1 MVSGIEQERSTDIFL
16 CKLAPA
22 TVSILHHHNYAQMQC
37 MIQEQQSG
45 ADSGLESQQQDEL
58 ALVQQQVSMA
68 AKLLRAQAD
77 RLQVS

>member
-1 MVSGIEQERSTDIFL
+1 
-16 CKLAPA
+16 
-22 TVSILHHHNYAQMQC
+22 

-45 ADSGLESQQQDEL
+45 ADPGLESQQQDEL